1 MLRLCAV
8 LFHRVSCLPA
18 GLSLRL
24 SVCHRHAVAC
34 FLTRGDLY
42 LSWEAGAKVF
52 DVWLLDSEWAL
63 NTCNWLWLSASAFFH
78 TYFRCDHEALVAFGF
93 RLSCL
98 LFRLCRLRISG
109 QVLCCAQ
116 SVLAGGLRAAPRPGG
131 RLRAPLH
138 PSPRQDAQEV
148 HLRALEGAALGA
160 EGGGVHR
167 REGLSEADCGPRRGV
182 QGQHRPHQRCVL
194 PWLFQAPGSF
204 SIPVS

>member
-1 MLRLCAV
+1 MPRLCAV
-8 LFHRVSCLPA
+8 SFHRVSCPSA
-18 GLSLRL
+18 GLSLHL
-24 SVCHRHAVAC
+24 CVCHRHAVAC

-42 LSWEAGAKVF
+42 LSWEEGAKVF

-78 TYFRCDHEALVAFGF
+78 TYFRYDHETLVPLVFHSLA
-93 RLSCL
+93 
-98 LFRLCRLRISG
+98 RLCRLRISG

-116 SVLAGGLRAAPRPGG
+116 SVLAGDLRAAPRPGG

-160 EGGGVHR
+160 EGRGLHR
-167 REGLSEADCGPRRGV
+167 REGLSEADCGPWRGV
-182 QGQHRPHQRCVL
+182 QGQHRPHQRCATL
-194 PWLFQAPGSF
+194 LGHFERQAHF
-204 SIPVS
+204 SIPAS

>member
-1 MLRLCAV
+1 MLV
-8 LFHRVSCLPA
+8 HRVSCLSA

-42 LSWEAGAKVF
+42 LSWEEGAKVF

-78 TYFRCDHEALVAFGF
+78 TYFRYHHETLFAFGF

-109 QVLCCAQ
+109 QLKFSAVR
-116 SVLAGGLRAAPRPGG
+116 SVYSPVTFGQRHDPEGGYVRRYIPALAKMPKKYIYEPWK
-131 RLRAPLH
+131 APLSVQKAAGCIVGKDYPKPIVDH
-138 PSPRQDAQEV
+138 GVVSKANIGRIKGACSLGYFKRQA
-148 HLRALEGAALGA
+148 HFR
-160 EGGGVHR
+160 
-167 REGLSEADCGPRRGV
+167 
-182 QGQHRPHQRCVL
+182 
-194 PWLFQAPGSF
+194 FQ
-204 SIPVS
+204 